1 VFLQSILGWRT
12 YVVFFLT
19 MLAAISE
26 SFGILMLLPL
36 FEGLKGADALTEPG
50 GFLQDILAFFGIGHS
65 TLGLLVFI
73 SAAFIIKGVITFS
86 AYSYAAYL
94 KAVLLRELKTRL
106 FNGYCQMDR
115 IYYDLKDTG
124 HFINVVNE
132 QATRSILTFQFLIH
146 FGSQVVNVLIYL
158 GIAFIVAWRFGVMAL
173 VVGVLVILFFKQINV
188 YVRTLSRRSAEENGR
203 LAKRLIQ
210 SLTAF
215 KYLNATGQMK
225 KPRNEVQSAISNL
238 TGYEVRRG
246 LASSLTQTVREPASV
261 AIIIAIV
268 AFQIGYLEQ
277 SIEPILV
284 AIVLFYRAMNS
295 ALIMQARLQGSLEYV
310 GSLEMVRKELEDQK
324 TYQEPDGST
333 DIGRLH
339 RDIRVENVSFKYG
352 DTSNEVLKD
361 VSLDIPAF
369 SSVALVGESG
379 SGKSTLIDLIT
390 LSLRPL
396 EGQILL
402 DGVPGHEV
410 RRKSWREQIG
420 FVIQDTILF
429 DDTIANNICMWQSN
443 PKTDDAL
450 MARIKDAAR
459 QADMADF
466 IETLPEGYH
475 SVVGDRG
482 ARLSGGQRQRLFIAR
497 EIFRQPNVLILDEA
511 TSALDSSSERNV
523 YASIEK
529 LKGKVTLIVISHRLS
544 TIRDVDRIFVLDKG
558 RIIED
563 GTYDELHANPA
574 SKLRLFASLQAM

>member
-1 VFLQSILGWRT
+1 MKCSNRSPVWDLPKYVVFLQSILGWRT

-65 TLGLLVFI
+65 TLGLLVII

-225 KPRNEVQSAISNL
+225 KTRNEVQSAISNL

-295 ALIMQARLQGSLEYV
+295 ALIMQARLQGFT
-310 GSLEMVRKELEDQK
+310 G
-324 TYQEPDGST
+324 DGA
-333 DIGRLH
+333 
-339 RDIRVENVSFKYG
+339 K
-352 DTSNEVLKD
+352 
-361 VSLDIPAF
+361 
-369 SSVALVGESG
+369 
-379 SGKSTLIDLIT
+379 
-390 LSLRPL
+390 
-396 EGQILL
+396 
-402 DGVPGHEV
+402 
-410 RRKSWREQIG
+410 
-420 FVIQDTILF
+420 
-429 DDTIANNICMWQSN
+429 
-443 PKTDDAL
+443 
-450 MARIKDAAR
+450 
-459 QADMADF
+459 
-466 IETLPEGYH
+466 
-475 SVVGDRG
+475 G
-482 ARLSGGQRQRLFIAR
+482 A
-497 EIFRQPNVLILDEA
+497 
-511 TSALDSSSERNV
+511 
-523 YASIEK
+523 
-529 LKGKVTLIVISHRLS
+529 
-544 TIRDVDRIFVLDKG
+544 
-558 RIIED
+558 
-563 GTYDELHANPA
+563 
-574 SKLRLFASLQAM
+574 